1 MPNIIKTT
9 GFVLKTMPFKES
21 SLIASVLTKNSGKV
35 KLLVKGCRRP
45 KSKLCGAMEIFNHSE
60 IIYYKR
66 ESKELYTMSDAS
78 VIDHYAN
85 IRGEDN
91 KVNAALLLCE
101 FFDKTLPL
109 EETDVNAYE
118 LVKKYLKELS
128 VSKSNMVKPLALCY
142 LLIALANAGFKPYL
156 DNCVRCHNPVD
167 YNDKKIDFSIS
178 GGGIVCADDFDDTV
192 VFISSDTI
200 ALLKDIYD
208 QKDICYDDKLF
219 RDIEKLVPE
228 YLRYHFNQLT
238 LNTLRFLK

>member
-21 SLIASVLTKNSGKV
+21 SLITSVITKKSGKV

-45 KSKLCGAMEIFNHSE
+45 KSKLCGVMELFNHDE

-78 VIDHYAN
+78 VLDHYSK
-85 IRGEDN
+85 IREDDN

-109 EETDVNAYE
+109 EEPDLNTYK
-118 LVKKYLKELS
+118 LITGYLEELS
-128 VSKSNMVKPLALCY
+128 LSPADMVKPLALCY
-142 LLIALANAGFKPYL
+142 LLMAFANAGFKPHL
-156 DNCVRCHNPVD
+156 ENCVRCHNPVN
-167 YNDKKIDFSIS
+167 YNNKKIDFSIS
-178 GGGIVCADDFDDTV
+178 GGGIVCSDDFDDTV
-192 VFISSDTI
+192 IFMSTDTI
-200 ALLKDIYD
+200 DLLKDIYN
-208 QKDICYDDKLF
+208 QKHIYFEETRFK
-219 RDIEKLVPE
+219 DIEKLIPE

-238 LNTLRFLK
+238 LNSLRFLK